1 MSSVAL
7 EERLAQMGRD
17 LRRELSEGREL
28 SGGFFARMGE
38 VFVEELLKA
47 EVSDA
52 LGRDRSQRRA
62 TSDGGEGAAEGD
74 EAGEGVGGAGAAQ
87 AASASG
93 YRNGYKP
100 RSLRTAE
107 GRVEVDVPQVRG
119 YSVGGEPRTYRSAI
133 WSGLGG
139 RSVSLEKLAAEMY
152 ARGCST
158 RDIEGLLKQLSDDG
172 QTTLLSRSSVSRVSE
187 VLWEQ
192 YEAFTKRDLSG
203 FDVVYLFADA
213 VHESL
218 KQQAGCAQAVL
229 VSWGIL
235 RDGSKVLL
243 HMSLGSK
250 ESRDNWLEHFRSLV
264 SRGMPTPPT
273 VTSDGA
279 PGCVGAVGAMWPEAE
294 RIRCWVHKMR
304 NVPDKVPDAMR
315 EEVRRLLY
323 DVRDAPDHETGKARA
338 AAFIEQYR
346 SKLPSAVA
354 SFEDDLEASLNHLKL
369 PALHH
374 KSIRTTNLVERGFVE
389 ERRRSKVIPKFRT
402 EKECL
407 KLVFAT
413 LWRASERWLKVKFTD
428 VERRQLEAYI
438 RVRQAMGK
446 KVRDLFPA

>member
-1 MSSVAL
+1 
-7 EERLAQMGRD
+7 MGRD
-17 LRRELSEGREL
+17 LRQELSEGKRL
-28 SGGFFARMGE
+28 SGSFFARMGK

-52 LGRDRSQRRA
+52 LGRERSQRQARGDQRGDPGA
-62 TSDGGEGAAEGD
+62 GGGEGPEDVATGST
-74 EAGEGVGGAGAAQ
+74 G
-87 AASASG
+87 SG

-100 RSLRTAE
+100 RSLATGE
-107 GRVEVDVPQVRG
+107 GPVEVDVPQVRD

-133 WSGLGG
+133 WAGLGR
-139 RSVSLEKLAAEMY
+139 RSVSLEKLAVEMY
-152 ARGCST
+152 ARGLST
-158 RDIEGLLKQLSDDG
+158 RDIEDLVKELSVDG
-172 QTTLLSRSSVSRVSE
+172 QTMALSRSSVSRVTE
-187 VLWEQ
+187 ALWTE
-192 YEAFTKRDLSG
+192 YEAFTKRDLG
-203 FDVVYLFADA
+203 GLDVVYLFADA

-218 KQQAGCAQAVL
+218 KQQAGCTQAVL
-229 VSWGIL
+229 VTWAIL

-243 HMSLGSK
+243 HMSLGNK

-264 SRGMPTPPT
+264 SRGMPTPLT

-279 PGCVGAVGAMWPEAE
+279 PGCVGAIEAMWPEAE
-294 RIRCWVHKMR
+294 RIRCWVHKVR
-304 NVPDKVPDAMR
+304 NVLDKVPDAMR

-323 DVRDAPDHETGKARA
+323 DIRDAPDHETGKARA
-338 AAFIEQYR
+338 AAFIENYR
-346 SKLPSAVA
+346 PKLPSAVA

-369 PALHH
+369 PSLHQ
-374 KSIRTTNLVERGFVE
+374 KSIRTTNLVERGFEE

-428 VERRQLEAYI
+428 VERKQLEAYI